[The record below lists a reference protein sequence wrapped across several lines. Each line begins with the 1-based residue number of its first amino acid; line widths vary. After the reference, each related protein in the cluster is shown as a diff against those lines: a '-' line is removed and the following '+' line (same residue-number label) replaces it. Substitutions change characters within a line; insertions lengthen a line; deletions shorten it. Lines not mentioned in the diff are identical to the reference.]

1 MTLFEVSVWRD
12 PLHKLLHDIYQCFET
27 YPHQRLAGY
36 ETACGLKLSVDDVNK
51 SNLVQAEPTCLACI
65 VNSVIPGKE

>member
-12 PLHKLLHDIYQCFET
+12 PLHGLLHDIYQCIE
-27 YPHQRLAGY
+27 PLNDMKLVGY
-36 ETACGLKLSVDDVNK
+36 VTACKLNLSVDDVNK

-65 VNSVIPGKE
+65 VNSVLPGKE